1 MYAMLY
7 RRGDL
12 MRLKRIS
19 LCSMVLMGIL
29 STNVVHGQEDV
40 ILEDSTIEVVSIYK
54 TSEATSVKQLREDL
68 KEASNYYKGLVEKR
82 DRIQQKLDELG
93 SRGDNSSVEPTTIN
107 IGSVTGTVSSMP
119 LVYNS
124 TTNNSTK
131 VNTSNDVNDLKRQL
145 DVANSD
151 IDDAKDVYV
160 NVLSRY
166 GKVMESIT
174 DDDVK
179 SIVSENQAFDKDD
192 FTKTFTSLV
201 EKSREAKRIADEKA
215 KREAAE
221 KAKKEAEEQAKKEA
235 VAKEAARNRQITTVD
250 FAPIDPNFTAAI
262 NGGAW
267 GNCTYYVYNR
277 VAQLGK
283 PIPSPSMGHAYMWSN
298 SARSMGYSVSR
309 IPKTGT
315 IAVFSQGVAGSD
327 PTYGHVS
334 FVEKVFSDGSVLVS
348 EMNVQ
353 GLNVISTRIISAS
366 DAQLTEF
373 IDVGL

>member
-1 MYAMLY
+1 
-7 RRGDL
+7 
-12 MRLKRIS
+12 MRLKRIG
-19 LCSMVLMGIL
+19 LCSMVLVGIL

-40 ILEDSTIEVVSIYK
+40 ILEDNTIEVVSIYK

-82 DRIQQKLDELG
+82 DKIQQKLNDLD
-93 SRGDNSSVEPTTIN
+93 SRVDNSSTKPTTIN

-124 TTNNSTK
+124 TANNSTK
-131 VNTSNDVNDLKRQL
+131 LNTSNDVDDLKRQL

-174 DDDVK
+174 DDDMK

-215 KREAAE
+215 KKEAEE

-235 VAKEAARNRQITTVD
+235 IAKEAARNRQITTVD

-309 IPKTGT
+309 TPKTGT

>member
-1 MYAMLY
+1 MK
-7 RRGDL
+7 
-12 MRLKRIS
+12 LKRIS

-29 STNVVHGQEDV
+29 SANVVHGQEDV

-54 TSEATSVKQLREDL
+54 TSEATSVKQLKEDL
-68 KEASNYYKGLVEKR
+68 KEASDYYKGLVEKR
-82 DRIQQKLDELG
+82 DKIQRKLDEL
-93 SRGDNSSVEPTTIN
+93 SARVDDSSTKPTTIN

-124 TTNNSTK
+124 TNNTNTK
-131 VNTSNDVNDLKRQL
+131 INTSNDVDDLRRQL

-160 NVLSRY
+160 NILSRY

-179 SIVSENQAFDKDD
+179 SIVSENQTFDKDE
-192 FTKTFTSLV
+192 FTKTFSNLV

-215 KREAAE
+215 KKEAEE
-221 KAKKEAEEQAKKEA
+221 KANKEAEEQAKKEA

-250 FAPIDPNFTAAI
+250 FAPIDPNFVAAI

-309 IPKTGT
+309 TPKTGT

>member
-1 MYAMLY
+1 MK
-7 RRGDL
+7 
-12 MRLKRIS
+12 LKRIS

-29 STNVVHGQEDV
+29 STHAVYGQEDV
-40 ILEDSTIEVVSIYK
+40 ILEDSAIEVVSIYK
-54 TSEATSVKQLREDL
+54 TSEATSVKQLKEDL

-82 DRIQQKLDELG
+82 DKIQKKLDE
-93 SRGDNSSVEPTTIN
+93 SASYVDDSSNKPTTIN

-124 TTNNSTK
+124 TNNTK
-131 VNTSNDVNDLKRQL
+131 LNTSNDVDDLKRQL

-179 SIVSENQAFDKDD
+179 SIVSENQAFDKDE
-192 FTKTFTSLV
+192 FTKTFASLV

-215 KREAAE
+215 KKEAEERAR
-221 KAKKEAEEQAKKEA
+221 KEAEEQAKKEA

-267 GNCTYYVYNR
+267 GKLTVYN
-277 VAQLGK
+277 
-283 PIPSPSMGHAYMWSN
+283 
-298 SARSMGYSVSR
+298 
-309 IPKTGT
+309 
-315 IAVFSQGVAGSD
+315 GV
-327 PTYGHVS
+327 
-334 FVEKVFSDGSVLVS
+334 E
-348 EMNVQ
+348 N
-353 GLNVISTRIISAS
+353 I
-366 DAQLTEF
+366 
-373 IDVGL
+373 

>member
-1 MYAMLY
+1 MYAMLD
-7 RRGDL
+7 RRGDI
-12 MRLKRIS
+12 MKLKRIG
-19 LCSMVLMGIL
+19 LCSMVLVGIL

-54 TSEATSVKQLREDL
+54 TSEATSVKQLKEDL

-82 DRIQQKLDELG
+82 DKIQQKLDELG
-93 SRGDNSSVEPTTIN
+93 SRVGDSSVKPTTIN

-124 TTNNSTK
+124 TNNTK
-131 VNTSNDVNDLKRQL
+131 INTSTDVDDLKRQL

-151 IDDAKDVYV
+151 IDDAKDVYL

-179 SIVSENQAFDKDD
+179 SIVSENQAFDKDE
-192 FTKTFTSLV
+192 FTKIFTNLV
-201 EKSREAKRIADEKA
+201 EKSRETKRIADEKA
-215 KREAAE
+215 KKEAEE

-309 IPKTGT
+309 TPKTGT

>member
-1 MYAMLY
+1 
-7 RRGDL
+7 

-54 TSEATSVKQLREDL
+54 TSEATSVKQLKEDL

-82 DRIQQKLDELG
+82 DKIQQKLDEFD
-93 SRGDNSSVEPTTIN
+93 SRVGDSSVKPTTIN

-124 TTNNSTK
+124 TNNTNTK
-131 VNTSNDVNDLKRQL
+131 LNTSSNVDDLKRQL

-179 SIVSENQAFDKDD
+179 SIVSENQAFDKDE
-192 FTKTFTSLV
+192 FTKILTNLV
-201 EKSREAKRIADEKA
+201 EKSRETKRIADEKA
-215 KREAAE
+215 KKEAEE
-221 KAKKEAEEQAKKEA
+221 KAKKEADEQAKKEA
-235 VAKEAARNRQITTVD
+235 VAKEAARNRKITTVD
-250 FAPIDPNFTAAI
+250 FAPIDPNFIAAI

-283 PIPSPSMGHAYMWSN
+283 PIPSPSMGHAFMWSN
-298 SARSMGYSVSR
+298 SARGMGYSVSHT
-309 IPKTGT
+309 PKTGT

>member
-1 MYAMLY
+1 MK
-7 RRGDL
+7 
-12 MRLKRIS
+12 LKRIS

-29 STNVVHGQEDV
+29 STNVVHGQEDI
-40 ILEDSTIEVVSIYK
+40 ILEDSAIEVVSIYK
-54 TSEATSVKQLREDL
+54 TSEATSVKQLKEDL

-82 DRIQQKLDELG
+82 DKIQQKLDELSYRVDG
-93 SRGDNSSVEPTTIN
+93 ASTKPTTIN

-124 TTNNSTK
+124 TTTNSTK
-131 VNTSNDVNDLKRQL
+131 INTSNDLDDLKRQL

-179 SIVSENQAFDKDD
+179 SIVSENQAFDKDE
-192 FTKTFTSLV
+192 FTKIFTNLV
-201 EKSREAKRIADEKA
+201 EKSRETKRIADEKA
-215 KREAAE
+215 KKEAEE

-235 VAKEAARNRQITTVD
+235 IAKEAARNRQITTVD
-250 FAPIDPNFTAAI
+250 FAPIDPNFVAAI

-298 SARSMGYSVSR
+298 SARNMGYSVSHT
-309 IPKTGT
+309 PKTGT

-366 DAQLTEF
+366 DVQLTEF

>member
-1 MYAMLY
+1 MK
-7 RRGDL
+7 
-12 MRLKRIS
+12 LKRIG
-19 LCSMVLMGIL
+19 LCSMVLAGML
-29 STNVVHGQEDV
+29 SANVVHGQEDV

-54 TSEATSVKQLREDL
+54 TSEATNVKQLKEDL

-82 DRIQQKLDELG
+82 GRIQQKLDELG
-93 SRGDNSSVEPTTIN
+93 SQVGDSSVKPTTIN

-131 VNTSNDVNDLKRQL
+131 LNTSNNVDDLKRQL

-160 NVLSRY
+160 NILSRY

-179 SIVSENQAFDKDD
+179 SIVSENQTFDKDE
-192 FTKTFTSLV
+192 FTKTFSNLV
-201 EKSREAKRIADEKA
+201 EKSREAKKIADEKA
-215 KREAAE
+215 KKEAEE

-235 VAKEAARNRQITTVD
+235 IAKEAARNRQITTVD

>member
-1 MYAMLY
+1 MLD
-7 RRGDL
+7 RRGDI
-12 MRLKRIS
+12 MKLKRIG

-54 TSEATSVKQLREDL
+54 TSEATSVKQLKEDL

-82 DRIQQKLDELG
+82 DKIQQKLDELG
-93 SRGDNSSVEPTTIN
+93 LQVGDSSVKPTTIN

-124 TTNNSTK
+124 TPNNSTK
-131 VNTSNDVNDLKRQL
+131 VNTLNDVNDLKRQL

-179 SIVSENQAFDKDD
+179 SIVSENRAFDKDE
-192 FTKTFTSLV
+192 FTKTFASLV

-215 KREAAE
+215 KKEADE

-298 SARSMGYSVSR
+298 SARNMGYSVSR
-309 IPKTGT
+309 TPKTGT

>member
-1 MYAMLY
+1 MK
-7 RRGDL
+7 
-12 MRLKRIS
+12 LKRIG
-19 LCSMVLMGIL
+19 LCSMVLVGML
-29 STNVVHGQEDV
+29 SANVVHGQEDV

-54 TSEATSVKQLREDL
+54 TSEATSVKQLKEDL

-82 DRIQQKLDELG
+82 DKIQQKLDELG
-93 SRGDNSSVEPTTIN
+93 SQVGDSSVKPTTIN

-124 TTNNSTK
+124 TTNNTNTK
-131 VNTSNDVNDLKRQL
+131 LNTSNNVDDLRRQL

-160 NVLSRY
+160 NILSRY

-179 SIVSENQAFDKDD
+179 SIVSENQTFDKDE
-192 FTKTFTSLV
+192 FTTTFSNLV
-201 EKSREAKRIADEKA
+201 EKSREAKKIADEKA
-215 KREAAE
+215 KKEAEE

-309 IPKTGT
+309 TPKTGT

>member
-1 MYAMLY
+1 MK
-7 RRGDL
+7 
-12 MRLKRIS
+12 LKRIG
-19 LCSMVLMGIL
+19 LCSMVLVGIL

-54 TSEATSVKQLREDL
+54 TSEATSVKQLKEDL

-82 DRIQQKLDELG
+82 DKIQQKLDKLG
-93 SRGDNSSVEPTTIN
+93 SHVNDSSVKPTTIN

-124 TTNNSTK
+124 TNNTNAK
-131 VNTSNDVNDLKRQL
+131 LNTSNDVNDLRRQL
-145 DVANSD
+145 DIANSD
-151 IDDAKDVYV
+151 INDAKDVYV

-166 GKVMESIT
+166 GKVMENIT

-179 SIVSENQAFDKDD
+179 SIVSENQLFDKDE

-215 KREAAE
+215 KKEAEE
-221 KAKKEAEEQAKKEA
+221 KAKKEAAEQAEKEA

-250 FAPIDPNFTAAI
+250 FAPIDPNFVAAI

-309 IPKTGT
+309 TPKTGT